1 MRPLQLGALVA
12 VADQLFV
19 MAAVPSSNPAKQH
32 VHHRR
37 PSNESQP
44 FIDGTRAGRRTGG
57 SARAQSQ
64 ILKEFRSPLMHIG
77 DGTDTE
83 FSHVIPR
90 HDVISADPLKL
101 IKAIPIASHFT
112 ESALKTLVEKNE
124 PLSLRIAMDVEAMEP
139 LETPPPVSRRAII
152 VKTLLVV
159 AGIVGGAVMFV

>member
-1 MRPLQLGALVA
+1 MRVTKFFYIIGNWHHANLISNA
-12 VADQLFV
+12 VNA
-19 MAAVPSSNPAKQH
+19 
-32 VHHRR
+32 
-37 PSNESQP
+37 
-44 FIDGTRAGRRTGG
+44 FIEGMF
-57 SARAQSQ
+57 
-64 ILKEFRSPLMHIG
+64 KW
-77 DGTDTE
+77 TDTE

-112 ESALKTLVEKNE
+112 ESALKTLVEKNK